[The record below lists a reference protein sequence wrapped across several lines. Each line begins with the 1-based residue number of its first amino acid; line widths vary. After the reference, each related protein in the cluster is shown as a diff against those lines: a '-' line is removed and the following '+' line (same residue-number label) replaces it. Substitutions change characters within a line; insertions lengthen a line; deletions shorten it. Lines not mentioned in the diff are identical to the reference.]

1 MGFLLTTFAIIVT
14 AGTTQGNM
22 SMISMQGRVIYSMF
36 KQKMKKLENNLRNS
50 PEKQL
55 WRRLNFKSIQQE
67 LNFMN

>member
-1 MGFLLTTFAIIVT
+1 VVIT
-14 AGTTQGNM
+14 AENM
-22 SMISMQGRVIYSMF
+22 SMISMQGRVIYCMF